1 MHSER
6 MSKLEMR
13 IGGAA
18 GKVIAECPAV
28 DIDKMVSLV
37 EEFREIRCEDM
48 MWKTCEH
55 THTLPAF
62 DAFDRTL
69 ASSGIAVAET
79 FDIFDRCEVWSV
91 MPSGDAVRACLVW
104 HKGF

>member
-37 EEFREIRCEDM
+37 EEFREIRAEDM
-48 MWKTCEH
+48 MWKMDNLFFFILKHSCNKTG
-55 THTLPAF
+55 A
-62 DAFDRTL
+62 
-69 ASSGIAVAET
+69 
-79 FDIFDRCEVWSV
+79 
-91 MPSGDAVRACLVW
+91 
-104 HKGF
+104 